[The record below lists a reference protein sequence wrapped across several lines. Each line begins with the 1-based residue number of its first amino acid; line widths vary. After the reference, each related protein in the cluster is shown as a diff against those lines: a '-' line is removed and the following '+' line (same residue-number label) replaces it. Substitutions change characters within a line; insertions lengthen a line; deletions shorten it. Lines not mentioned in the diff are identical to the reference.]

1 MTPERLAGERRRG
14 RFAAAAAFGS
24 GIAFAV
30 GAFWYQAINA
40 DAPDGDRDAAVLRYF
55 DRHGGEYLGASL
67 LQALGILLLIVVAV
81 HLYRATKDRNPDQ
94 SPIVL
99 MMGVYGPAAFA
110 ASTTLRA
117 ITLTVLADD
126 FAGRAVQTERA
137 AEGLLDTPVLV
148 VGTILGLTGVL
159 ALGFW
164 LVKGSLDAMRLGLL
178 TRFMGVLGIALGP
191 ALVLGFGLLVM
202 PLWLFALGV
211 LFAGYWPRGV
221 PPAWRSGRA
230 EPWQGPQGAAPPV
243 DPAAPAGAGGAGRNG
258 EVEAV
263 GPGVRKP
270 GSEPDGGG

>member
-1 MTPERLAGERRRG
+1 MTPEQIGAERRRG
-14 RFAAAAAFGS
+14 RLAAAAAFGS

-55 DRHGGEYLGASL
+55 DRHGGEYLGASIF
-67 LQALGILLLIVVAV
+67 QALGILLLVVVAV
-81 HLYRATKDRNPDQ
+81 HLYRAARDRNPDQ
-94 SPIVL
+94 SPVVL
-99 MMGVYGPAAFA
+99 VVGVYGPVAFA

-117 ITLTVLADD
+117 ITLTILADD
-126 FAGRAVQTERA
+126 FVGRAAQTESA
-137 AEGLLDTPVLV
+137 AEDLLNSPVLV

-202 PLWLFALGV
+202 PLWLFALGI

-221 PPAWRSGRA
+221 PPAWGTGRA
-230 EPWQGPQGAAPPV
+230 QPWQGPAGDAPP
-243 DPAAPAGAGGAGRNG
+243 DPAGPADPPGATRNG
-258 EVEAV
+258 EVDAV
-263 GPGVRKP
+263 GPGVRRP
-270 GSEPDGGG
+270 DSEPDGGR

>member
-1 MTPERLAGERRRG
+1 MTPEQLARERRRG

-30 GAFWYQAINA
+30 GAFWYQAINS

-55 DRHGGEYLGASL
+55 ERHGGEYLGASL

-94 SPIVL
+94 SPVVL
-99 MMGVYGPAAFA
+99 AVGVYGPAAFA

-148 VGTILGLTGVL
+148 VGTILGLTGRARARLL
-159 ALGFW
+159 A
-164 LVKGSLDAMRLGLL
+164 RQ
-178 TRFMGVLGIALGP
+178 GIAGRDAARAPHEVHGGARDRARPRAGARLRAAGDAAVAVRARDHVRRLLAARRAPGMEHRTRRAVAGP
-191 ALVLGFGLLVM
+191 G
-202 PLWLFALGV
+202 
-211 LFAGYWPRGV
+211 RR
-221 PPAWRSGRA
+221 PPGRA
-230 EPWQGPQGAAPPV
+230 SGALRGGGAA
-243 DPAAPAGAGGAGRNG
+243 RNG

-263 GPGVRKP
+263 GPGVHKP